1 LRLAR
6 LGHTFGA
13 MAATRSTPTASPPRP
28 PHRAGPTRGLL
39 RVLGVL
45 FGAAIIVG
53 NTIASGILRTP
64 GDVAAALPSP
74 AWFLG
79 VWVLGGIY
87 AMCGAMTMAELA
99 AMLPKSGGQ
108 YVYARRAMGEYAGF
122 VIGWTDWISSAAS
135 IAAGAIALGELT
147 GALWPSLASSGTLVA
162 VVVTVFFTSLHWLGV
177 RSGDLTTQLW
187 GIVKVGTL
195 LAVAVACLIAAP
207 APASATAAAFPS
219 GLALAGAMVIALQSV
234 LYTYDGWTGY
244 TYFGGEVRDPKHIP
258 RAMALGVL
266 LVTAVY
272 VALNWSFLHVLGIDG
287 LAGEKFAARSAA
299 IAVFGASGDGIV
311 SAVMAV
317 SLLGGVSALIMLTS
331 RVPFALAD
339 DGLLPRAVARVNKG
353 GTPDIS
359 LLGTAVVVLLLIM
372 TGTFSSVLAL
382 AAFFFVMQYGVSFT
396 SLFILRWRE
405 PDLPRPYRAIGY
417 PVIPAIVL
425 LGAVAFVVGSFFG
438 DRANTLKSVVVLV
451 ASYPLY
457 RLVIWLRARSV
468 SK

>member
-1 LRLAR
+1 
-6 LGHTFGA
+6 
-13 MAATRSTPTASPPRP
+13 MAAPTTPTTPAPPAHLAPRTN
-28 PHRAGPTRGLL
+28 AKTSRGLL

-45 FGAAIIVG
+45 FGATIIVG

-64 GDVAAALPSP
+64 GDVAAALPSS
-74 AWFLG
+74 AWFIG
-79 VWVLGGIY
+79 VWILGGLY

-147 GALWPSLASSGTLVA
+147 GALWPSLATSGTVVA
-162 VVVTVFFTSLHWLGV
+162 VTVTVAFTALHWIGV

-187 GIVKVGTL
+187 GFVKVGTL
-195 LAVAVACLIAAP
+195 LAVAVACLLAPPATPSSAALP
-207 APASATAAAFPS
+207 PFPT
-219 GLALAGAMVIALQSV
+219 GLAVAGAMVIALQSV

-244 TYFGGEVRDPKHIP
+244 TYFGGEVRDPRQVP

-266 LVTAVY
+266 SVTAVY
-272 VALNWSFLHVLGIDG
+272 VALNWAFLHVLGIDG

-299 IAVFGASGDGIV
+299 IAVFGTSGDRIV
-311 SAVMAV
+311 SAVMAL

-331 RVPFALAD
+331 RVPFALAE
-339 DGLLPRAVARVNKG
+339 DGLLPRVVSRVNAG
-353 GTPDIS
+353 GTPDVS
-359 LLGTAVVVLLLIM
+359 LIGTALVVLLLIA

-396 SLFILRWRE
+396 SLFVLRHRE

-425 LGAVAFVVGSFFG
+425 VGAAAFIVGSFFG
-438 DRANTLKSVVVLV
+438 DRENTLKSVVVLLL
-451 ASYPLY
+451 SYPAY
-457 RLVIWLRARSV
+457 RLVIRLRGRSG
-468 SK
+468 S

>member
-1 LRLAR
+1 
-6 LGHTFGA
+6 
-13 MAATRSTPTASPPRP
+13 MAAPTTPTTPAPPAHLAPRTN
-28 PHRAGPTRGLL
+28 AKTSRGLL

-45 FGAAIIVG
+45 FGATIIVG

-64 GDVAAALPSP
+64 GEVAAALPSS
-74 AWFLG
+74 AWFIG
-79 VWVLGGIY
+79 VWILGGLY

-147 GALWPSLASSGTLVA
+147 GALWPSLATSGTVVA
-162 VVVTVFFTSLHWLGV
+162 VTVTVVFTALHWIGV

-187 GIVKVGTL
+187 GFVKVGTL
-195 LAVAVACLIAAP
+195 LAVAVACLLAPPATPSSAALP
-207 APASATAAAFPS
+207 PFPT
-219 GLALAGAMVIALQSV
+219 GLAVAGAMVIALQSV

-244 TYFGGEVRDPKHIP
+244 TYFGGEVRDPRQVP

-266 LVTAVY
+266 SVTAVY
-272 VALNWSFLHVLGIDG
+272 VALNWAFLHVLGIDG

-299 IAVFGASGDGIV
+299 IAVFGTSGDRIV
-311 SAVMAV
+311 SAVMAL

-331 RVPFALAD
+331 RVPFALAE
-339 DGLLPRAVARVNKG
+339 DGLLPRVVSRVNAG
-353 GTPDIS
+353 GTPDVS
-359 LLGTAVVVLLLIM
+359 LIGTALVVLLLIA

-396 SLFILRWRE
+396 SLFVLRHRE

-425 LGAVAFVVGSFFG
+425 VGAAAFIVGSFFG
-438 DRANTLKSVVVLV
+438 DRENTLKSVVVLLL
-451 ASYPLY
+451 SYPAY
-457 RLVIWLRARSV
+457 RLVIRLRGRSG
-468 SK
+468 S